1 MFENNRFQEL
11 LCPKCGTAM
20 KISED
25 VGGTGTVHSGS
36 TSSTASISISQ
47 TNSYLYICPKCGA
60 RVMSNERLL
69 GPFE

>member
-11 LCPKCGTAM
+11 PCPKCGNAM

-25 VGGTGTVHSGS
+25 TSGTATTYSGS
-36 TSSTASISISQ
+36 VSSTATISISE

-69 GPFE
+69 GPLE